1 MLSTHEQSL
10 EQVVQKARAGRTTLP
25 GKNADRGVD
34 LAGAYQIQAATGRD
48 RPLKGFKFGLIS
60 AAKQEQMG
68 ISTPLYGCIYADM
81 IHSSPV
87 ALSDFIQPRL
97 EPEIAIQLERDIAP
111 NALPGDTQR
120 AIGGF
125 VLGIDILD
133 SIWANYKF
141 TAPEV
146 VADNTSG
153 GGFVL
158 GPTLFGSLPGGNLRL
173 YLNGQFQTEGPVAAL
188 GDPVQKLQWLA
199 GQVGGLKAGQVIF
212 LGSPAASI
220 PAAPGTLELVE
231 DAGHVLIVKLTG

>member
-10 EQVVQKARAGRTTLP
+10 QQVVQKARAGRTTLP

-81 IHSSPV
+81 IRSSPV

-146 VADNTSG
+146 VALAPWAASTDAAPAALTW
-153 GGFVL
+153 L
-158 GPTLFGSLPGGNLRL
+158 LPYTLVRRL
-173 YLNGQFQTEGPVAAL
+173 AVAATM
-188 GDPVQKLQWLA
+188 VWLA
-199 GQVGGLKAGQVIF
+199 LAPTWNCCVPKAP
-212 LGSPAASI
+212 SSS
-220 PAAPGTLELVE
+220 LVPLNSVVCE
-231 DAGHVLIVKLTG
+231 IRSSSEINWPTSACKAWRSLALLVALAD